1 MGDRYPVPLF
11 NIFFRNASAM
21 VLCMKK
27 IFFFFLFG
35 IIVSFGLGGCTSDA
49 SVSPR
54 LDSSETSLFE
64 HISSEE
70 KSQSIVYLY
79 RPFKFYSGVASP
91 WVTVDGYKTV
101 LLGNNQ
107 YTRLVV
113 RPGYHMVQTER
124 SDNWISGQPDI
135 LHLSVKKGKIHFLK
149 ISIQTE
155 WYLGN
160 WFEDFFMGFLCPS
173 CEEYHMAKD
182 TFKIEMVDH
191 ATALLDLKKT
201 KYVAAL

>member
-1 MGDRYPVPLF
+1 MSWLTVAVLLGTCL
-11 NIFFRNASAM
+11 AGCESAPS
-21 VLCMKK
+21 L
-27 IFFFFLFG
+27 
-35 IIVSFGLGGCTSDA
+35 SQPS
-49 SVSPR
+49 
-54 LDSSETSLFE
+54 DSSEISLFE
-64 HISSEE
+64 HMSAEE
-70 KSQSIVYLY
+70 ESQAIIYLY
-79 RPFKFYSGVASP
+79 RPSASYAALATP
-91 WVTVDGYKTV
+91 WVTLNGYKTV

-135 LHLSVKKGKIHFLK
+135 FHLSVEKGKIHFLK
-149 ISIQTE
+149 ISMQTE

-182 TFKIEMVDH
+182 TFKIEMVDKSI
-191 ATALLDLKKT
+191 AIPELKKT
-201 KYVAAL
+201 NLISSL